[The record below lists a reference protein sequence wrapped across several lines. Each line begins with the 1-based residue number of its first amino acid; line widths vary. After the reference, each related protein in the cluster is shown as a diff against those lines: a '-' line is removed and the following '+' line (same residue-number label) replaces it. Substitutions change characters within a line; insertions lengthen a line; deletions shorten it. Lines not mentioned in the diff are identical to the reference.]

1 MSDAAAIVAARLKEL
16 WRANRPTIAQRMT
29 ALHDALD
36 SLRRNPA
43 DAEARTKGRE
53 AAHKLSGVL
62 GVFGLPQG
70 SEIAS
75 EIEAIL
81 IDQGQPSEP
90 AGINAEAQQT
100 LREQIAQLDTI
111 IASKPAGE

>member
-16 WRANRPTIAQRMT
+16 WRANRPTILERMT

-36 SLRRNPA
+36 SLSRNPA
-43 DAEARTKGRE
+43 DGEARTKGRE

-75 EIEAIL
+75 EIEASL
-81 IDQGQPSEP
+81 IGQDQPSAP
-90 AGINAEAQQT
+90 AAINAEALQT
-100 LREQIAQLDTI
+100 LRKQIAQLDTI
-111 IASKPAGE
+111 IASKPADE